1 MEAHLLSLI
10 LDSRHWS
17 LSLLFTSI
25 IILCLSTLRIKG
37 GSPVVPDPRLE
48 ALKPLP
54 PVLVYHHLVVFVH
67 A

>member
-17 LSLLFTSI
+17 LSLLFSSI
-25 IILCLSTLRIKG
+25 IILSMLRING
-37 GSPVVPDPRLE
+37 GSPVVPDPGLE
-48 ALKPLP
+48 ALEPLP
-54 PVLVYHHLVVFVH
+54 PVLVYHHLVH